1 MEENKVNTVEQTDG
15 FSMQGTD
22 QDVYTPIEDS
32 KRVNWPTM
40 LMIFVGMWV
49 SMYSVNIGM
58 AVGQQADV
66 KPAII
71 GTILGYAI
79 AGVFAAFIGG
89 VGQKT
94 GLASYVVSKAPL
106 GSGGQI
112 LIACIM
118 FLTIGMGSVGLQADT
133 VARSIAATFP
143 SIGYSPIMSGVVCA
157 VMMISAV
164 IGVKAMGAISW
175 ITMPL
180 FFVVSI
186 IATVMAV
193 TKAGG
198 VDALMATHHEGYS
211 FSQIVFL
218 NAGAWAG
225 FVMLMPDIARFLKTR
240 NQVFTVIPI
249 AFVIGAIPP
258 VCGVILGALLGQSL
272 DTVFVSV
279 GLSVIG
285 LISIIGIGWTTND
298 NNAYTAGL
306 ALTTALYPFKK
317 LSRRTTTIIVAIFG
331 VVGAMFGIGN
341 LGFITW
347 ISGFHGSFNMSF
359 VGVLIA
365 HYYIV
370 SKEEGKF
377 VQTKGFARIISWL
390 VAGLLTY
397 FGMLPVAVITNAL
410 LAGCLYLILYYGV
423 EKRIWGENIV
433 DRIVPPGTKN

>member
-1 MEENKVNTVEQTDG
+1 MEENRVNTVEQTG
-15 FSMQGTD
+15 SFSMQGAD
-22 QDVYTPIEDS
+22 QDVYTPIDDS

-186 IATVMAV
+186 IATIMAV

-377 VQTKGFARIISWL
+377 VQTKGFAGIISWL

-397 FGMLPVAVITNAL
+397 FGLLPVAVITNAL

-433 DRIVPPGTKN
+433 DRIVPPGTK

>member
-1 MEENKVNTVEQTDG
+1 MEENRVNTVEQTG
-15 FSMQGTD
+15 SFSMQGAD
-22 QDVYTPIEDS
+22 QDVYTPIDDS

-186 IATVMAV
+186 IATIMAV

-211 FSQIVFL
+211 FLQIVFL

-377 VQTKGFARIISWL
+377 VQTKGFAGIISWL

-397 FGMLPVAVITNAL
+397 FGLLPVAVITNAL

-433 DRIVPPGTKN
+433 DRIVPPGTK

>member
-1 MEENKVNTVEQTDG
+1 MEEKKYDPIATANNPD
-15 FSMQGTD
+15 MQGTD
-22 QDVYTPIEDS
+22 QDVYTPIAES
-32 KRVNWPTM
+32 QKVNWPTM

-58 AVGQQADV
+58 AVGQSADV
-66 KPAII
+66 QPAII

-89 VGQKT
+89 VGQRT

-143 SIGYSPIMSGVVCA
+143 SVGYSPILSGCVCA
-157 VMMISAV
+157 VMMISAI
-164 IGVKAMGAISW
+164 IGVKAMGVISW
-175 ITMPL
+175 VTMPL

-193 TKAGG
+193 SQAGG

-225 FVMLMPDIARFLKTR
+225 FVMLMPDIARFLKSR
-240 NQVFTVIPI
+240 KAVFTVIPI

-279 GLSVIG
+279 GLSILG

-306 ALTTALYPFKK
+306 ALTTALYPVKK
-317 LSRRTTTIIVAIFG
+317 LNRRTTTIIVAIFG
-331 VVGAMFGIGN
+331 VVGAMLGIGN

-365 HYYIV
+365 HYYIIN
-370 SKEEGKF
+370 KEQGKF
-377 VQTKGFARIISWL
+377 VQTKGFAGILSWL
-390 VAGLLTY
+390 ISGLLTY
-397 FGMLPVAVITNAL
+397 FGLLPVAVITNAL

-433 DRIVPPGTKN
+433 EKIVPPGTKK